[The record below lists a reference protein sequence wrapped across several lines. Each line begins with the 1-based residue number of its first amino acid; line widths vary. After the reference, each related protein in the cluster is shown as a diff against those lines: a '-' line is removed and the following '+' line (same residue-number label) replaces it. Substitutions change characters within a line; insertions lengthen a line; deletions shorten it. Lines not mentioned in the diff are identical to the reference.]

1 MWGALIFLLFFLVI
15 DPATR
20 DAIISAVEQARLRLA
35 VEAPLPYFLLV
46 IVGGSALVS
55 FLIMAYWPRVEEKRT
70 PVQVMR
76 RYQGQA
82 EADLVRMPATPACGL
97 HQVLELAYLLLPV
110 RARAACAKLLRQ
122 AGFGALKR
130 LPGA

>member
-15 DPATR
+15 DPKTR
-20 DAIISAVEQARLRLA
+20 DAIIAIVEQARLRLA

-55 FLIMAYWPRVEEKRT
+55 FLIMAYWPRVEEKAR
-70 PVQVMR
+70 PVQVIR

-82 EADLVRMPATPACGL
+82 EADLARMPATPAFGL
-97 HQVLELAYLLLPV
+97 HQILELACLLLPV
-110 RARAACAKLLRQ
+110 RARAGCTRVLRH
-122 AGFGALKR
+122 AGFGGLKR

>member
-15 DPATR
+15 DPTTR
-20 DAIISAVEQARLRLA
+20 EAIISAVEQARLQLA
-35 VEAPLPYFLLV
+35 VEAPLPYFVLV

-76 RYQGQA
+76 RYQGHA
-82 EADLVRMPATPACGL
+82 EADLPRMPQSSPFGL
-97 HQVLELAYLLLPV
+97 QHLFELACLLMPV
-110 RARAACAKLLRQ
+110 RARVACDKLLQYVGLAR
-122 AGFGALKR
+122 LKR
-130 LPGA
+130 APGA

>member
-20 DAIISAVEQARLRLA
+20 DAIIAALEQAHLRLA

-55 FLIMAYWPRVEEKRT
+55 FLIMACWPRVEEKPTR
-70 PVQVMR
+70 VQVLR

-82 EADLVRMPATPACGL
+82 ESELAGIRQRPAFGL
-97 HQVLELAYLLLPV
+97 HQVLELACLLLPV
-110 RARAACAKLLRQ
+110 RARAACARVLRH